1 MSHWSRSL
9 ALDGRDSS
17 LKRWIVLGQ
26 LFPTEGLIG
35 VSETS
40 VDGETYESVMS
51 ELDVDDPSSVHL
63 SSIERC
69 HGRASKWF
77 MPGDVVCRYSS
88 IEEPLSD
95 IVRVVDDIWFL
106 EKNSKSLV
114 DMESIEESRRSSI
127 ERNKW
132 TIDRKKLNARR
143 GQLVI
148 IDPFGR
154 ALIVVET
161 FVMKRWRKVLDR
173 ALCSRL
179 CRPDV
184 DMEVAGWLAI
194 KAIHGRA
201 FEMQKHGGCVDWDA
215 LTLLIDQVFEM
226 RGLLSRSIG
235 YNDRLLKMRM
245 SFAPSCSAWWE
256 RLRDAWEDGASLPY
270 PLRMRMEHPTLR
282 WIMVSVRDVEES
294 LAYAFWKEWTEKRS
308 PFKVK
313 AEGRP
318 RTGQKWH

>member
-1 MSHWSRSL
+1 MSGWSRSL
-9 ALDGRDSS
+9 ALDGRDDS
-17 LKRWIVLGQ
+17 LRRWIVLGQ

-40 VDGETYESVMS
+40 VDDETYQEVLN
-51 ELDVDDPSSVHL
+51 ELDVEDSSSIQL
-63 SSIERC
+63 SSIQRC
-69 HGRASKWF
+69 NGRASKWF
-77 MPGDVVCRYSS
+77 LQGDVVCRYSS
-88 IEEPLSD
+88 IDEPLSD
-95 IVRVVDDIWFL
+95 IVRLVDDVWFL
-106 EKNSKSLV
+106 ERNSKSLI
-114 DMESIEESRRSSI
+114 DYDSIELSRRSSI

-154 ALIVVET
+154 ALIIVET
-161 FVMKRWRKVLDR
+161 FVMKRWRKILDR

-184 DMEVAGWLAI
+184 DLEVAGWLAI

-201 FEMQKHGGCVDWDA
+201 FEMQDKEGSVDWDA
-215 LTLLIDQVFEM
+215 LTLLADQVFEI
-226 RGLLSRSIG
+226 RSSLSKSIG
-235 YNDRLLKMRM
+235 YNDRLLKMRV
-245 SFAPSCSAWWE
+245 SHAPSCSAWWE
-256 RLRDAWEDGASLPY
+256 RLKESWEDGASLPY
-270 PLRMRMEHPTLR
+270 PLRMRMEHPSLR
-282 WIMVSVRDVEES
+282 WVMVSVRDVEES
-294 LAYAFWKEWTEKRS
+294 LSYAFWKEWTEGRA

-313 AEGRP
+313 EEGRV